1 MDFMA
6 IWNAVKGFLVGFIV
20 RWLLMIGGTVF
31 ASAGITED
39 KLVEMIG
46 GILAIVISLI
56 ITLFQHK
63 KAVNQP
69 APTQ

>member
-31 ASAGITED
+31 ASAGVTED